1 MASPSPA
8 PIPFTRSMLREHRH
22 VCAFFH
28 SSKEEY
34 ETLLPFIC
42 DGLNCG
48 QRAYHVLPPKYREE
62 HLERLR
68 NAGINVEA
76 AQRSRQLEVALPEDI
91 YLKGGRFN
99 KEAMLALIQE
109 ALAAGTTLGFPLTR
123 MIAHAETAVDDWSSA
138 NEWVEYEMRL
148 NDVLPR
154 YDDPVICTYD
164 ANLLN
169 ANLALDIL
177 RTHPVAIIGGVLVEN
192 SFFSRPQDFLREVRA
207 RSAAQPQPRMKRH
220 SKPGS
225 CPRRRATS
233 PRARAREVSQSPQT

>member
-1 MASPSPA
+1 MTNSAPA
-8 PIPFTRSMLREHRH
+8 PIPFARSMLREHRH
-22 VCAFFH
+22 VCAFF
-28 SSKEEY
+28 SSPKEEY
-34 ETLLPFIC
+34 DTLLPFIC

-48 QRAYHVLPPKYREE
+48 QRAFHVLPSQHRED
-62 HLERLR
+62 HLQQLR
-68 NAGINVEA
+68 KAGIDVEA
-76 AQRSRQLEVALPEDI
+76 AQRSRQLEIALPEDT

-99 KEAMLALIQE
+99 KDAMLALIQE
-109 ALAAGTTLGFPLTR
+109 ALKAGPALGFPLTR

-138 NEWVEYEMRL
+138 NDWIEYEMRL

-192 SFFSRPQDFLREVRA
+192 SFFSRPEDFLREVRERTTA
-207 RSAAQPQPRMKRH
+207 PQPYR
-220 SKPGS
+220 GGG
-225 CPRRRATS
+225 
-233 PRARAREVSQSPQT
+233 

>member
-1 MASPSPA
+1 MSNSSAA
-8 PIPFTRSMLREHRH
+8 PIPFARSVLRSHRH
-22 VCAFFH
+22 VCAFF
-28 SSKEEY
+28 SSAKEEY
-34 ETLLPFIC
+34 DTLLPFIC

-48 QRAYHVLPPKYREE
+48 ERAYHVLPSKYREE
-62 HLERLR
+62 HLQQLR
-68 NAGINVEA
+68 DAGIDVEA
-76 AQRSRQLEVALPEDI
+76 AQRSRQLELALPEHT
-91 YLKGGRFN
+91 YLRSGRFD

-109 ALAAGTTLGFPLTR
+109 ALRAGKTLGFPLTR

-177 RTHPVAIIGGVLVEN
+177 RTHPIAIIGGVLVEN
-192 SFFSRPQDFLREVRA
+192 SFFSSPEAFLREVRE
-207 RSAAQPQPRMKRH
+207 R
-220 SKPGS
+220 
-225 CPRRRATS
+225 TS
-233 PRARAREVSQSPQT
+233 SPPHPYRG